1 MGAEPPT
8 VRIKGTLT
16 SPHPWIW
23 RTRLERSSLPR
34 RAEPGSVVRVVDGE
48 GVAIGRGLL
57 HPLVTIGIRLLT
69 RDPDEAIDAAFFRR
83 RFEAARVL
91 RTDVLRLDEC
101 GNSYRLVHA
110 ESDGLS
116 GLIVDVLGDVIRVD
130 MFCRGMAALEEPIR
144 EALLQ
149 LYPDK
154 TVVVRGDGRT
164 GDLEGFSVR
173 PRANDA
179 NQTEVVENGI
189 RYKVDLREGHKT
201 GFFLDQREN
210 REFLGKIVRG
220 REVFDL
226 HTYTGGFALNA
237 AVRGEAKRVIGVD
250 LDEKAI
256 AVAKRNA
263 KLNQARNLKFVQAD
277 AFHYLRDLI
286 RKDDK
291 PGVIVLDPPKLAR
304 DAKEKEDGLRAYGD
318 LNRLGLNALADD
330 GILLTCSCSGVISD
344 HDFIEMLRAS
354 AARTQKELTVFHVSG
369 AAADHPVGLH
379 VPETRY
385 LKAVFARVRSL

>member
-1 MGAEPPT
+1 MSADPPT
-8 VRIKGTLT
+8 IRIKGTLT

-34 RAEPGSVVRVVDGE
+34 RTEPGAVVRVVDGE

-57 HPLVTIGIRLLT
+57 HPLVTIGLRMLT

-83 RFEAARVL
+83 RFEAARAL
-91 RTDVLRLDEC
+91 RVDVLRLDEV
-101 GNSYRLVHA
+101 GNSYRLIHA

-130 MFCRGMAALEEPIR
+130 MFSRGMAALDRPIR
-144 EALLQ
+144 EALSQ

-154 TVVVRGDGRT
+154 KVVIRGDHRS
-164 GDLEGFSVR
+164 GDIEGFSVH
-173 PRANDA
+173 PLPKDA
-179 NQTEVVENGI
+179 TQTEVVEHGV
-189 RYKVDLREGHKT
+189 RFKVDLREGHKT

-220 REVFDL
+220 QHVFDL

-237 AVRGEAKRVIGVD
+237 ALRGEAAQVTGVD

-263 KLNQARNLKFVQAD
+263 KLNQVRNLKFVQAD

-286 RKDDK
+286 RKEDK

-318 LNRLGLNALADD
+318 LNRLGLSALAED
-330 GILLTCSCSGVISD
+330 GILLTCSCSGVISE
-344 HDFIEMLRAS
+344 HDFVEMLRAS
-354 AARTQKELTVFHVSG
+354 AARTQKEVTVFRVSG